1 MIIQQ
6 DMSMARAILENN
18 RLISLL
24 PRFKIE
30 LGFGEKTVG
39 EVCRMYDV
47 NVDFFLEIVNSYVNE
62 EYTPQNDLTL
72 FSLSSIVEYLKN
84 THAIYLEEELPHVE
98 AEIRE
103 LICKSEL
110 SQDKK
115 DLVVTFFNDYK
126 QEFIEHIMKEEDE
139 VLPYILEVEKQ
150 YEARHPDPEFLEKLK
165 HYSIHEFAR
174 EHDRLEDSLSNLA
187 KLIIKYLPPLRNRQ
201 LCNQI
206 LSDLFA
212 LVNDLIDHAAMED
225 KILVPK
231 VAEIEQYIKQQSS

>member
-1 MIIQQ
+1 
-6 DMSMARAILENN
+6 MSMAQAILENN
-18 RLISLL
+18 RLIPLL

-72 FSLSSIVEYLKN
+72 FSLSSIVAYLKK
-84 THAIYLEEELPHVE
+84 ELPHVE
-98 AEIRE
+98 AEIHE

-110 SQDKK
+110 SRDKK

-150 YEARHPDPEFLEKLK
+150 FEGEKPDPQFRDKLR

-174 EHDRLEDSLSNLA
+174 EHDRLEDSLFNLA
-187 KLIIKYLPPLRNRQ
+187 KLIIKYLPPLGNRQ
-201 LCNQI
+201 LCNRI
-206 LSDLFA
+206 LTDLFA

-231 VAEIEQYIKQQSS
+231 VAEIEQYIKQQSSS